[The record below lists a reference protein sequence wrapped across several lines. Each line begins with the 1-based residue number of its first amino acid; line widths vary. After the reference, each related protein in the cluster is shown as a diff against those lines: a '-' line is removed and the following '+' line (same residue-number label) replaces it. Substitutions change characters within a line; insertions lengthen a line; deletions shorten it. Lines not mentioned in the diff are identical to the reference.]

1 MGELLTTL
9 VEAAEVRL
17 GLLVNNLVSTNVS
30 ALGESLPT
38 DVAVVWSLASMAS
51 LMGLY
56 VTLVSEKVANRV
68 DVI

>member
-56 VTLVSEKVANRV
+56 VTLVSEKVVNRV